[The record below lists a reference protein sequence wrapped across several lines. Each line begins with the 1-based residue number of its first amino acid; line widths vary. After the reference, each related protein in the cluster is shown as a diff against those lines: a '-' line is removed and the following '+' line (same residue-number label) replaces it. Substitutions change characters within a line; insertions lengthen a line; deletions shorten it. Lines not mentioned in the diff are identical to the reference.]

1 METSTIAHRSLTNG
15 VYSFKHISP
24 SSVGFEIENTTPDHK
39 PIAYR
44 LEITNPINVHF
55 ISANETTTTA
65 TAHHHNS
72 DTPSSVTTT
81 TLTHTFEGF
90 VLRESKEEIVRVEV
104 VDPKSPW
111 SFDHRLT
118 WSFGD
123 VQIYVDIKERRMG
136 VNVSQQ
142 QQGHLTVE
150 ATEQDAAARQLLS
163 LRETRSKFI
172 DFEFPPLLTSLYI
185 DPTDLPKEVCS
196 YFILFIL
203 FTHFL

>member
-136 VNVSQQ
+136 VSVRQQQ
-142 QQGHLTVE
+142 QQGHLSLE
-150 ATEQDAAARQLLS
+150 ATEKDAAARQLLS

-185 DPTDLPKEVCS
+185 DPTDLPKEVI
-196 YFILFIL
+196 YFIYSFY
-203 FTHFL
+203 FL